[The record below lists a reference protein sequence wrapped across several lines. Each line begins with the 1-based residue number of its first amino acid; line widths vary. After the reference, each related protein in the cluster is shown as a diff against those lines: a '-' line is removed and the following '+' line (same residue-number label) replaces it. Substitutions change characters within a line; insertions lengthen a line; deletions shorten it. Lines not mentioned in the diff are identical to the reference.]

1 MMLEHSDG
9 IASSL
14 SQYKLASPPN
24 KGPNSPIYLFSVM
37 LLLPCCV
44 PSFLTLHDLF
54 LKEGSQPVELVDAL
68 EVVLRLNLAQALI
81 KLNLGG
87 QAELERCAVNG

>member
-1 MMLEHSDG
+1 M
-9 IASSL
+9 
-14 SQYKLASPPN
+14 
-24 KGPNSPIYLFSVM
+24 F
-37 LLLPCCV
+37 LLPCCI
-44 PSFLTLHDLF
+44 PSFLTFHEF
-54 LKEGSQPVELVDAL
+54 VSKEGSQPVELVDAL

>member
-1 MMLEHSDG
+1 MLEHSDG

-24 KGPNSPIYLFSVM
+24 KGPNSPIYMIYHYVFVTLLYPFFSH
-37 LLLPCCV
+37 
-44 PSFLTLHDLF
+44 PSIDLF

-81 KLNLGG
+81 KLNLGV
-87 QAELERCAVNG
+87 LNGWCCGVPI